1 LDSTANPI
9 EIESEYQEEKIMT
22 KVAVADDLAAKIR
35 NGEGPI
41 ELVDATGQTIG
52 VVRRPPTDA
61 EIERAKSRA
70 SRDGKRLSWAQL
82 AAKVKN
88 DGNA

>member
-1 LDSTANPI
+1 
-9 EIESEYQEEKIMT
+9 MT
-22 KVAVADDLAAKIR
+22 KVSVADDLAAKIR
-35 NGEGPI
+35 SGEGPI
-41 ELVDATGQTIG
+41 ELVDANGQTIG

-82 AAKVKN
+82 VAKVKN
-88 DGNA
+88 EANA

>member
-1 LDSTANPI
+1 
-9 EIESEYQEEKIMT
+9 MT
-22 KVAVADDLAAKIR
+22 KVSVADDLAAKIR
-35 NGEGPI
+35 SGEGPI
-41 ELVDATGQTIG
+41 ELVDAKGQTIG

-82 AAKVKN
+82 VAKVKN
-88 DGNA
+88 EANA